1 MCVGLSILNR
11 VAKGEADAMAECL
24 AHYGGVVW
32 GLARRRF
39 PITADAEDAVQDVF
53 AEVWRS
59 ASKFDS
65 NIANELTFIMIIA
78 RRKMIDRQRRR
89 MNPTYASHDEL
100 PDSWDRS
107 SSSQLELIEEAH
119 QARELMQNLHPDER
133 AVLEMAIDRGLTQT
147 EISQK
152 LDIPLG
158 TVKTHARRGLLRLRD
173 WLTSGRKPVA
183 GGGG

>member
-1 MCVGLSILNR
+1 VALGILNR
-11 VAKGEADAMAECL
+11 VAKGEENAMAECL
-24 AHYGGVVW
+24 ANYGGVVW

-59 ASKFDS
+59 ASKFDP

-89 MNPTYASHDEL
+89 LDPVFASQEEM
-100 PDSWDRS
+100 PDPLDRNS
-107 SSSQLELIEEAH
+107 ASRLELMEEA
-119 QARELMQNLHPDER
+119 QRAREMMQNLHPDER
-133 AVLEMAIDRGLTQT
+133 TVLEMTIDRGLTQS

-173 WLTSGRKPVA
+173 WLSSGREPVA